1 MSFARTPSGLA
12 AEHLFVQ
19 EIRVYVEGSSDRT
32 FYEEVLQNYDCQVTP
47 RNGREQC
54 EKLAAALVQDNLPY
68 VVVLDGDY
76 GILERAHSKHR
87 RVILLQRHSFEN
99 YLFEE
104 EPIAQFCRDRMDSH
118 ELADYGFQ
126 EIIEKTER
134 NFKELIILD
143 VAHQR
148 SKSGYQVL
156 PDKPER
162 FYETPQKIDF
172 RNDEIE
178 IYCTAATTHIDKQ
191 SLVDATTLVENFIRR
206 RRLIDLL
213 PGHFAF
219 GIIRR
224 LIIATVKRPIT
235 NEEIRLY
242 LSRVVWGLV
251 ATPDHNSLKRRLRR
265 AVREA
270 QKMPRLGRGVS
281 RAGVELSD

>member
-1 MSFARTPSGLA
+1 MSFSRTLSGLA

-19 EIRVYVEGSSDRT
+19 KILVYVEGYTDRA
-32 FYEEVLQNYDCQVTP
+32 FYEEVLQNYNCQVTP
-47 RNGREQC
+47 KNGREQC
-54 EKLAAALVQDNLPY
+54 EKLAATLVQENLPY

-76 GILERAHSKHR
+76 EILDRARSKHR

-104 EPIAQFCRDRMDSH
+104 EPIAQFCRDHTPLH
-118 ELADYGFQ
+118 EPTDCRFQ
-126 EIIEKTER
+126 EKIEETER
-134 NFKELIILD
+134 NFEELVVLD

-148 SKSGYQVL
+148 LNSGYQVL

-162 FYETPQKIDF
+162 FYKTPQKFDF
-172 RNDEIE
+172 RNDDIE
-178 IYCTAATTHIDKQ
+178 TYCTSAASHIDKQ
-191 SLVDATTLVENFIRR
+191 NLDDAKILVEDFVRKRR
-206 RRLIDLL
+206 FIDLL

-224 LIIATVKRPIT
+224 LIIATVKRSIT

-242 LSRVVWGLV
+242 LSRTVWGLV
-251 ATPDHNSLKRRLRR
+251 ATPDHNSLKTRLRR

-270 QKMPRLGRGVS
+270 QTMPRSGKGVL
-281 RAGVELSD
+281 A

>member
-1 MSFARTPSGLA
+1 MSFARTPSGLS
-12 AEHLFVQ
+12 AEHHFFQKIL
-19 EIRVYVEGSSDRT
+19 VYVEGYTDKA
-32 FYEEVLQNYDCQVTP
+32 FYEEVLQNYNCQVTP

-54 EKLAAALVQDNLPY
+54 EKLAEALVQDNLPY

-76 GILERAHSKHR
+76 EILERAGSKHR

-104 EPIAQFCRDRMDSH
+104 EPIAQFCRDHTGLH
-118 ELADYGFQ
+118 ELTNYRFQ
-126 EIIEKTER
+126 ETIENTER
-134 NFKELIILD
+134 NFKELIVLD

-148 SKSGYQVL
+148 SKSGYPVL

-162 FYETPQKIDF
+162 FYKTPQKADF
-172 RNDEIE
+172 RIDEIE
-178 IYCTAATTHIDKQ
+178 KYCTSAESHIDKQ
-191 SLVDATTLVENFIRR
+191 RADETKTLVEDFVRKRR
-206 RRLIDLL
+206 FIDLL

-224 LIIATVKRPIT
+224 LIIATVNRSIS

-242 LSRVVWGLV
+242 LSRVVWRLV
-251 ATPDHNSLKRRLRR
+251 GTPDHNSLKTRLRR

-270 QKMPRLGRGVS
+270 QKMPRSGKGVL
-281 RAGVELSD
+281 A